1 MKYLEVVTHHNTQI
15 VSTADLK
22 EHLRITFTD
31 DDNYIEGLEKA
42 AVHRIEE
49 FCNIF
54 MLDTALI
61 QYGFTINDLNILYKS
76 PLLSAD
82 SSATPVI
89 EAPRVQ
95 AYVTGAWTT
104 QTTGIEFI
112 ERIKPPRVYVLSSA
126 TLLEPDDVFQKWR
139 AVYNVGYKTIAEIP
153 DPLIQCIKI
162 IVADMYENRQS
173 VIVGKIVSEIPR
185 TAQYLMNP
193 YKIQTL

>member
-22 EHLRITFTD
+22 EHLRITFSD

-49 FCNIF
+49 FCNIY
-54 MLDTALI
+54 MLETVLI
-61 QYGFTINDLNILYKS
+61 QYGFDINDVSILYKS
-76 PLLSAD
+76 PIAELSIPVL
-82 SSATPVI
+82 SVYQSASWV
-89 EAPRVQ
+89 AQ
-95 AYVTGAWTT
+95 TGV
-104 QTTGIEFI
+104 EFI
-112 ERIKPPRVYVLSSA
+112 TKAKPPRLYINN
-126 TLLEPDDVFQKWR
+126 TTIGTPDSDIKQKYK
-139 AVYNVGYKTIAEIP
+139 VDYKVGIGRLPSEIP
-153 DPLIQCIKI
+153 EPLIQCIKI
-162 IVADMYENRQS
+162 MVADMYENRQS